1 MIGAMIAKR
10 RVHEQFAARNRGDI
24 DAFLDN
30 WSDETTYI
38 FPGKSELSGT
48 FHGMNEIRAWFNAF
62 RNQFPDVHFEVK
74 QVFVSNIWA
83 IGASNQLAVQWNA
96 TLWDQQHNEY
106 RNEGVTVVH
115 IKDGKIDFIQDFLFD
130 LTSINE
136 RNL

>member
-1 MIGAMIAKR
+1 MIAKR

-30 WSDETTYI
+30 WTDDTTYI

-48 FHGMNEIRAWFNAF
+48 FHGMDEIHAWFKTF

-74 QVFVSNIWA
+74 QIFVSNIWA

-96 TLWDQQHNEY
+96 TLWDQQRNEY

-115 IKDGKIDFIQDFLFD
+115 IKDGK
-130 LTSINE
+130 
-136 RNL
+136 